1 MGGRWVRCG
10 SLICRGRLGVGKTAT
25 MPVWGLASTP
35 VGIAG
40 GVCYFGGDRWLGWI
54 RSAKG
59 RLRVRVLMRDGD
71 LDL

>member
-1 MGGRWVRCG
+1 VGALWFAHLPRAPGGWDDG
-10 SLICRGRLGVGKTAT
+10 DYADLGVGVNAR
-25 MPVWGLASTP
+25 
-35 VGIAG
+35 
-40 GVCYFGGDRWLGWI
+40 GDRWWCLLFWGDGWLGWI